1 MNKKNALIHTYIHN
15 GIDDWNKI
23 RGIIDFFRLIVIN
36 DEAFIRELR
45 NDKLFIDSCLYCYF
59 LLDLPQINKIIQ
71 KNLKPS
77 FKKPYINKFN
87 SKDLSEIKLISK
99 SKWSFKKR
107 YIIIKR
113 QLKLTNNLGEM
124 IRILLNN
131 LFPPKDFLSNSSQR
145 FYFIHEL
152 PACS

>member
-1 MNKKNALIHTYIHN
+1 MCK
-15 GIDDWNKI
+15 
-23 RGIIDFFRLIVIN
+23 IIDFFKLIVIN
-36 DEAFIRELR
+36 DETFIRELR

-71 KNLKPS
+71 KTLKPS

-87 SKDLSEIKLISK
+87 SNDLSEIKLISK

-131 LFPPKDFLSNSSQR
+131 LFPPKDFWSNSSQR
-145 FYFIHEL
+145 FYFIHEIL
-152 PACS
+152 QITTY

>member
-1 MNKKNALIHTYIHN
+1 MHWELSFIRNKLPSQESIFNNKDFVSFNNIEIPTLNKKNALIHTYIHN

-87 SKDLSEIKLISK
+87 SNDLSEIKLISK
-99 SKWSFKKR
+99 SKWSFKKD
-107 YIIIKR
+107 I
-113 QLKLTNNLGEM
+113 
-124 IRILLNN
+124 
-131 LFPPKDFLSNSSQR
+131 
-145 FYFIHEL
+145 
-152 PACS
+152 